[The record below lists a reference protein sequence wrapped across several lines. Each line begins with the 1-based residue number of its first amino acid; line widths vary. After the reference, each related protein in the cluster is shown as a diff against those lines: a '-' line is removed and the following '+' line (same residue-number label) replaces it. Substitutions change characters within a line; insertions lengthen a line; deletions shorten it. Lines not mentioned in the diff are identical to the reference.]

1 MHDEAGF
8 LAAIRHTPADDVA
21 RLVFA
26 DWLDEQDEPIC
37 RTKSQ
42 FIRLE
47 LRMSDE
53 RKNRFA
59 VLWNL
64 RLIAARL
71 DPLWLTVVSRS
82 ALNGCREQHQ
92 LDCPSRWDRLTPTDD
107 PRVRRCESCCRSARY
122 CDTLTEALNHAARG
136 TPFAL
141 TPAESLENWRLH
153 PPPQV
158 PPPRFLAAPRVR
170 RPLPLLPLSPPAEW
184 VPELIAPPPSANRSK
199 KRKKGRGRNRNIQ
212 RGDWEGEG

>member
-42 FIRLE
+42 LIRLE
-47 LRMSDE
+47 LRMADE
-53 RKNRFA
+53 RKNRLVA
-59 VLWNL
+59 LWHL

-71 DPLWLTVVSRS
+71 DPLWLAVVSRP
-82 ALNGCREQHQ
+82 ALNGCHEQHQ
-92 LDCPSRWDRLTPTDD
+92 LECPGRWDRLTPTDD
-107 PRVRRCESCCRSARY
+107 PRVRRCESCRRNARY

-141 TPAESLENWRLH
+141 TLAESLENWRLH

-158 PPPRFLAAPRVR
+158 PPPRFLAPPRAR
-170 RPLPLLPLSPPAEW
+170 RPLPLVPPSQPAER
-184 VPELIAPPPSANRSK
+184 VPEPIAPPPNADRRK
-199 KRKKGRGRNRNIQ
+199 KRERGRGRNRNIQ
-212 RGDWEGEG
+212 RDDWEVEA